1 MNEIKKG
8 QLVSLKVGSHEERG
22 TVAGVMGNYATVI
35 MKDLGKQI
43 TTSVDDLTPIEIKR
57 QRKQKEVEYSGH
69 KGDEMEAFRES
80 LNISKK
86 KFYVDICKIP
96 SGSYTKMIYSDNIT
110 MPMWDKLVKGKAF
123 IESLDDNEIE
133 KFQTKP
139 SLCVIPGFK
148 RGCEE
153 SKKEPD
159 KERMDLIDKLQ
170 AESKLNEIKDKQEE
184 SEGAEMEY
192 MKPKTWIEAYKEL
205 IKSLSMAET
214 FEFYKQCA
222 VDAKRFDEMLEE
234 KFNEI
239 KEAII

>member
-8 QLVSLKVGSHEERG
+8 QTVSVKVGSHEERG

-35 MKDLGKQI
+35 MKDMGKQI

-96 SGSYTKMIYSDNIT
+96 SGSYTKMINTDNIT
-110 MPMWDKLVKGKAF
+110 MPMWEKLVKGKEF
-123 IESLDDNEIE
+123 LESLDDNEID

-139 SLCVIPGFK
+139 CVCVIPGFA

-153 SKKEPD
+153 NKKAPD
-159 KERMDLIDKLQ
+159 KERMDLIEQLQ
-170 AESKLNEIKDKQEE
+170 SESKLNEIKEGKQSE
-184 SEGAEMEY
+184 SEGQKMEDI
-192 MKPKTWIEAYKEL
+192 KPKTWLEKYKEF
-205 IKSLSMAET
+205 IKSLSMTET
-214 FEFYKQCA
+214 LEFFEQVKT
-222 VDAKRFDEMLEE
+222 DSNRFEEM
-234 KFNEI
+234 FNEI

>member
-8 QLVSLKVGSHEERG
+8 QTVSVKVGSHEERG

-35 MKDLGKQI
+35 MKDMGKQI

-69 KGDEMEAFRES
+69 KGDEMESFRES

-96 SGSYTKMIYSDNIT
+96 SGSYTKMINTDNIT
-110 MPMWDKLVKGKAF
+110 MPMWEKLVKGKEF
-123 IESLDDNEIE
+123 LESLDDNEID

-139 SLCVIPGFK
+139 CVCVIPGFK

-153 SKKEPD
+153 NKKAPD
-159 KERMDLIDKLQ
+159 KERLDLIDKLQ
-170 AESKLNEIKDKQEE
+170 AESKLNGIKDKQEE
-184 SEGAEMEY
+184 SEEVKMET
-192 MKPKTWIEAYKEL
+192 PKTWLEKYKEFK
-205 IKSLSMAET
+205 KSLSMTET
-214 FEFYKQCA
+214 LEFFEQVKT
-222 VDAKRFDEMLEE
+222 DSNRFEEM
-234 KFNEI
+234 FNEI

>member
-8 QLVSLKVGSHEERG
+8 QTVSVKIGSHEERG

-35 MKDLGKQI
+35 MKDMGKQI
-43 TTSVDDLTPIEIKR
+43 TTNIDDLTPIEIKR

-96 SGSYTKMIYSDNIT
+96 SGSYTKMINTDNIT
-110 MPMWDKLVKGKAF
+110 MPMWEKLVKGKEF
-123 IESLDDNEIE
+123 LESLDDNEIE

-139 SLCVIPGFK
+139 CVCVIPGLK

-159 KERMDLIDKLQ
+159 KERIEMIEKLQ
-170 AESKLNEIKDKQEE
+170 KESRFNELRNEKQEE
-184 SEGAEMEY
+184 SEEAEMED
-192 MKPKTWIEAYKEL
+192 MKPKTWIEKYKEL
-205 IKSLSMAET
+205 LKCMSLAET
-214 FEFYKQCA
+214 LQFFEIVEKDKSA
-222 VDAKRFDEMLEE
+222 LE
-234 KFNEI
+234 KAFNEI
-239 KEAII
+239 KSNI